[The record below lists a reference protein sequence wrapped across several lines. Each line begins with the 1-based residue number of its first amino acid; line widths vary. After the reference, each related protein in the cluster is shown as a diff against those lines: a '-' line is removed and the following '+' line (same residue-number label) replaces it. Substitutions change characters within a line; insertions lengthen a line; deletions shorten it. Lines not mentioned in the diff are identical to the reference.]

1 MDVMTLLT
9 KTSPRAIISSMPRV
23 IEIFA
28 EQGVDF
34 RPQAFLILEAVLPLM
49 QDEPVQEQILTLYEQ
64 LDRLDGSEGAGHA
77 SDLLDR
83 LRDLEQREADQYAQ
97 EFDAW
102 RPLKEGA
109 LDAALRHAT
118 SLLKK

>member
-1 MDVMTLLT
+1 MTLLT

-34 RPQAFLILEAVLPLM
+34 RPQAFSILEAVLPLM

-64 LDRLDGSEGAGHA
+64 LNRLDGSEGAGHA

-83 LRDLEQREADQYAQ
+83 LRELEQREADQYAR